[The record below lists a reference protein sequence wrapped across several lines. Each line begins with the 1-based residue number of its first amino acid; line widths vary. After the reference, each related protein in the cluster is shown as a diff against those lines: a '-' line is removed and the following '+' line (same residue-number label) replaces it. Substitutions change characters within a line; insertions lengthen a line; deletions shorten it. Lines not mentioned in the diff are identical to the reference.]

1 MFMRK
6 KSRMKV
12 EVSLDE
18 PLNIDYD
25 GNELLLQDILT
36 TNEHEVEDN
45 LEYNE
50 KRRLMYEAIKDLKDK
65 EKEILILR
73 YGLKNNEEMTKKEV
87 ADFLGISQSY
97 ISRLEKKIIK
107 KLKYQLNK

>member
-1 MFMRK
+1 
-6 KSRMKV
+6 MKV

-25 GNELLLQDILT
+25 VNELLLQDILT

-50 KRRLMYEAIKDLKDK
+50 KRRLMYDAIKELKDK

-73 YGLKNNEEMTKKEV
+73 
-87 ADFLGISQSY
+87 
-97 ISRLEKKIIK
+97 
-107 KLKYQLNK
+107 

>member
-1 MFMRK
+1 M
-6 KSRMKV
+6 
-12 EVSLDE
+12 
-18 PLNIDYD
+18 
-25 GNELLLQDILT
+25 LLQDILT

-73 YGLKNNEEMTKKEV
+73 YGLKNNEEMTQKEV